1 MSRGASDYIEEEV
14 VIDGV
19 PAIRRRQRQTVR
31 KAQEPYLHIS
41 MGCVTALA
49 AAGLPA
55 TAWPLALWVLR
66 IRFRYSKNLVTG
78 RQLRAAR
85 VLAGLTQRTLGA
97 ALGVDERAVRFW
109 ERKHD
114 RRPTSAPNDA
124 RIEQALLDHGIV
136 LFAEPTPGARLA
148 K

>member
-1 MSRGASDYIEEEV
+1 M
-14 VIDGV
+14 
-19 PAIRRRQRQTVR
+19 
-31 KAQEPYLHIS
+31 
-41 MGCVTALA
+41 ALQ
-49 AAGLPA
+49 
-55 TAWPLALWVLR
+55 
-66 IRFRYSKNLVTG
+66 SKNLVTG

-124 RIEQALLDHGIV
+124 RIEVVLLDHGVI
-136 LFAEPTPGARLA
+136 LFSQPTPGARLA
-148 K
+148 NGVKK

>member
-1 MSRGASDYIEEEV
+1 MKASV
-14 VIDGV
+14 VCATKAMGV
-19 PAIRRRQRQTVR
+19 CMA
-31 KAQEPYLHIS
+31 
-41 MGCVTALA
+41 
-49 AAGLPA
+49 
-55 TAWPLALWVLR
+55 
-66 IRFRYSKNLVTG
+66 RYSKNLVTG

-124 RIEQALLDHGIV
+124 RIEQALLEHGVVI
-136 LFAEPTPGARLA
+136 FAEPTPGARLA